1 MALIAE
7 QGWRGVSLAAVA
19 EAAGLTTLQVY
30 RIFPSKAAIL
40 AGLFRRIDEA
50 VLAAP
55 LEAEDGERP
64 RDRVFDLLMRR
75 FDALQPYREGLG
87 RLRRELPF
95 DPPSALCAGAALLGS
110 MRWMLDG
117 AGIATAGIGGI
128 VAVKLTAAAYLAA
141 AHTLDGRRLARFG
154 PDDGGAR
161 PPAARDRALADRRA
175 RRPKPTRGNPKLI
188 FARPRPRFMLHCKII
203 SLDPNRD
210 GFHIADCALHN

>member
-7 QGWRGVSLAAVA
+7 HGWRGVSLAAVA

-55 LEAEDGERP
+55 LEAEDGERL
-64 RDRVFDLLMRR
+64 RDRLFDLLMRR

-117 AGIATAGIGGI
+117 AGIATAGIGGV
-128 VAVKLTAAAYLAA
+128 VAVKLTAVAYLAA
-141 AHTLDGRRLARFG
+141 AHTWTADDQSPDLAPTMAALDRRLRG
-154 PDDGGAR
+154 IER
-161 PPAARDRALADRRA
+161 WLTAAHNGSNRREA
-175 RRPKPTRGNPKLI
+175 TQ
-188 FARPRPRFMLHCKII
+188 
-203 SLDPNRD
+203 S
-210 GFHIADCALHN
+210 